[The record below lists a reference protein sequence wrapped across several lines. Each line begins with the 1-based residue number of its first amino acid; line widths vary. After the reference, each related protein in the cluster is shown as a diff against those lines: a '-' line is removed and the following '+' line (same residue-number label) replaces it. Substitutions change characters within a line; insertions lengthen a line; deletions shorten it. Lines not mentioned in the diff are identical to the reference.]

1 MLPSFNFAGLPSR
14 VLFGSGTIAQVAQE
28 MRNLGGRSAFVISTA
43 GRSQQALMLGEQLN
57 GMLAGSFPGAAMHTP
72 ADVTAKA
79 LAKLTEVRGDCLV
92 AIGGGSAI
100 GLSKAL
106 ALRTDLPQLVLPTT
120 YAGSE
125 ATSILGETTAG
136 QKTTLRDLR
145 VLPETVIYD
154 VDLTL
159 DLPDWVTAT
168 SGLNA
173 MAHAVEAL
181 YAQDRNPVISTLAS
195 QALNLLVTNLPEL
208 RRCPRDKQLRSDVL
222 YAAWLCGLSLHSV
235 GMSLHHKVC
244 HVLGGA
250 FQLPHAQTH
259 AVMLAYSVQYNEA
272 AVPDLLAPLA
282 HATQCQS
289 AARGLFALGQALAIP
304 RGLKA
309 IGMEYDN
316 LDRAATLIT
325 EKPYWNPTPVCY
337 EPIRAMLEHAW
348 HGAAP

>member
-1 MLPSFNFAGLPSR
+1 MIRPFNFSGLPSR
-14 VLFGSGTIAQVAQE
+14 VLFGSGTIANVAQE
-28 MRNLGGRSAFVISTA
+28 IRNLGGQRAFVISTA
-43 GRSQQALMLGEQLN
+43 GRLQQASMLCVQLH
-57 GMLAGSFPGAAMHTP
+57 GMLAGSFPGAVMHTP
-72 ADVTAKA
+72 ADVTERA
-79 LAKLTEVRGDCLV
+79 LEELTEVRGDCLV

-136 QKTTLRDLR
+136 QKTTLRDAR

-154 VDLTL
+154 VNLTL
-159 DLPDWVTAT
+159 ELPDQVTAT

-181 YAQDRNPVISTLAS
+181 YAQDRNPLISTLACR
-195 QALNLLVTNLPEL
+195 ALDLLVAGLPEL
-208 RRCPRDKQLRSDVL
+208 RRTPRDQQVRGDVL

-250 FQLPHAQTH
+250 FQLPHAETH
-259 AVMLAYSVQYNEA
+259 AVMLPYSVQYNEA

-282 HATQCQS
+282 YATQRQS
-289 AARGLFALGQALAIP
+289 AAQGLYALGQTLAIP

-309 IGMEYDN
+309 IGMAYDS
-316 LDRAATLIT
+316 LDRAASLIT
-325 EKPYWNPTPVCY
+325 EKPYWNPTLVSY

-348 HGAAP
+348 HGTAP